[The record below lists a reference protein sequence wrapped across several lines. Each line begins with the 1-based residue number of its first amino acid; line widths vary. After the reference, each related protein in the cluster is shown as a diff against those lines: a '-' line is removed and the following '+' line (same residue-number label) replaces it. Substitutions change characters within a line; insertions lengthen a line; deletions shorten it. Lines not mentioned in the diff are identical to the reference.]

1 MTKSQKKIK
10 GGGEQTFRLLVI
22 LLILSVLGLV
32 FLKVSVFL
40 LQKQINENRESL
52 QQQEQQLTAYESATS
67 YDKFL
72 LVNDLEE
79 RITEMPWFEHIPKI
93 LQILQDIKNLDPN
106 SDDVITLSDFNVSLD
121 EITLKGRVSTLKAL
135 YYNSPTSGGF
145 KALLERF
152 QELDFIKDI
161 TIRSY
166 NRASDRNFEFIL
178 NAKVIDND
186 GK

>member
-1 MTKSQKKIK
+1 M
-10 GGGEQTFRLLVI
+10 
-22 LLILSVLGLV
+22 
-32 FLKVSVFL
+32 

-135 YYNSPTSGGF
+135 YYNSPTS
-145 KALLERF
+145 
-152 QELDFIKDI
+152 
-161 TIRSY
+161 
-166 NRASDRNFEFIL
+166 
-178 NAKVIDND
+178 
-186 GK
+186 